1 MSDDY
6 SSEQIQDLLT
16 FLEHSPTASHAC
28 QYLQEQ
34 LVQMNFIRLS
44 EGERWDLQN
53 GGRYFV
59 VRPPSALIAFQFSG
73 KLTPGTGAR
82 IVVTHLDSPALK
94 LKPQGFRKNA
104 GLSLVPVEVYGGPI
118 LSTWLDRP
126 LGIAGVLPSQNESG
140 YTCVKLP
147 KAAVIPNAAIHL
159 NRSINEKGATYNPQ
173 TELNAIV
180 GDDALDS
187 LAELLNIAPDI
198 LQDAELYLY
207 DDTPAT
213 LLGTGKQRLLQGSRL
228 DNLLSA
234 YAAWQALHCT
244 GIPLTVAYFADHEEI
259 GSTTR
264 QGANSNF
271 LDTVLHRIQLC
282 VHGTEEDYHIS
293 LAKSQ
298 MLSADAAH
306 GTHPNY
312 PQFCEPSTSPEL
324 FRGVAFKKNSQGRY
338 ATDANMLSSF
348 RQAMRKANIPFQD
361 FTNRADMPC
370 GSTVGPRLSAQL
382 GIPTIDLGV
391 PMLAMH
397 SIRETATVTDTLAL
411 LDTCNL
417 FWNLE

>member
-1 MSDDY
+1 MSF
-6 SSEQIQDLLT
+6 EPNIAQIQQLPT

-34 LVQMNFIRLS
+34 LVRMNFKPLS
-44 EGERWDLQN
+44 EGERWHLRD
-53 GGRYFV
+53 GGCFFV
-59 VRPPSALIAFQFSG
+59 IRPPSALIAFKITA
-73 KLTPGTGAR
+73 KLKPGTGAK
-82 IVVTHLDSPALK
+82 IVATHLDSPALK
-94 LKPQGFRKNA
+94 LKQQGFRKSA

-118 LSTWLDRP
+118 LSTWVDRP
-126 LGIAGVLPSQNESG
+126 LGIAGILPGQDG
-140 YTCVKLP
+140 GAPLCMTRP

-159 NRSINEKGATYNPQ
+159 NRNINEKGATYNPQ
-173 TELNAIV
+173 NELNAIV
-180 GDDALDS
+180 GDDTLNS

-213 LLGTGKQRLLQGSRL
+213 LLGAGKQRLLQGSRL

-234 YAAWQALHCT
+234 YTAWQTLFFANA
-244 GIPLTVAYFADHEEI
+244 PLAVAFFADHEEI

-271 LDTVLHRIQLC
+271 LSSVLHRIQLAL
-282 VHGTEEDYHIS
+282 HGSEEDYYIS

-306 GTHPNY
+306 GAHPSY
-312 PQFCEPSTSPEL
+312 PQFYEPSTTPKL
-324 FRGVAFKKNSQGRY
+324 GGGVAFKKNSQGRY
-338 ATDANMLSSF
+338 ATDANMLSAF
-348 RQAMRKANIPFQD
+348 RQAMRKENIPFQD

-370 GSTVGPRLSAQL
+370 GSTVGPKLSAQL

-397 SIRETATVTDTLAL
+397 SIRETAAVIDTLAL
-411 LDTCNL
+411 LETCNL
-417 FWNLE
+417 FWN